1 LVAVVATG
9 ETVGVGQTEKNSVR
23 AYVFRFALKLRVRQ
37 AMLMTKRKP
46 ATIGEILVEEFMKPI
61 GLTQGALA
69 QPMGVQRKHVNE
81 LCNDRR
87 NVTAATALILARV
100 FGNSPDFWLNVQRR
114 SDLWEAMHSPR
125 ERKRI
130 ERARPLTDAA

>member
-1 LVAVVATG
+1 MSRG
-9 ETVGVGQTEKNSVR
+9 
-23 AYVFRFALKLRVRQ
+23 
-37 AMLMTKRKP
+37 MLTTKRKP
-46 ATIGEILVEEFMKPI
+46 ATVGEILVEEFMQPM

-69 QPMGVQRKHVNE
+69 GAMGVPRKHVNE

-87 NVTAATALILARV
+87 SVTATMALILARV

-125 ERKRI
+125 QRERI
-130 ERARPLTDAA
+130 ERARRLRAA